1 MPGQPR
7 TYGSN
12 GGRSALAPRPKLAQL
27 LQQAVQPGEDDPL
40 KASVQDILHG
50 LAELKEKREVYEEAD
65 EYFDGSVGMVWA
77 SDRVREILERSGIED
92 IRDFNYAA
100 IPVKR
105 LASRLQISGVVAG
118 PAEEADGDAGAPQ
131 TQEAPAVKAANREI
145 ARLRKVNQLDAE
157 EKRLHMLACKYGEAY
172 LLVWPGE
179 DDDTDDGTSSGTTAR
194 TVDMRVNSPHNVI
207 MIYDEEDSLRAKYA
221 LKSWSV
227 HEDGKPVIR
236 ANLYYPDRIERW
248 TTQPGGNA
256 DKDDAWFKLSAA
268 DFGSLDEEEV
278 EEIAADEFFD
288 PDEEGEGVGDD
299 GPAGLT
305 DDIPN
310 PYGAVPFFH
319 FRNDRPPYPEHRD
332 AYGPQQMINKLVY
345 GLAGTV
351 DYSAFPQRYIL
362 MDPLKDDPMQNL
374 VSSAH
379 PDLDDDDPENEG
391 GNAGLSAEPAAVWKL
406 WGASAGQFEAA
417 SLAGFLDS
425 LDRCVQ
431 FMSDLTGLPK
441 FAFTS
446 SVQLPSGES
455 YREASA
461 DWTALVGDRI
471 TRYDAT
477 WQDAYEFALV
487 KIMKIAGISVDVRWK
502 PTQQVNDAA
511 GWSVIQMK
519 IAAGVPPQVA
529 LEEAGYAPE
538 QVEAWVKDAT
548 GADLGRRVAILNQI
562 ATATQLLG
570 ASIVTGAVSAE
581 QVQALIAAL
590 FADVMAGTDHQL
602 PEAKDFLD
610 PQAQLKA
617 QQEMQDKQLNVQ
629 QQAQDRQLQHA
640 TQTQQA
646 GQEHQMTMAE
656 AAHER
661 MRNMMQQSHQR
672 EDQLRQEDR
681 QLGPI
686 GQQPVRNGR
695 RPGGRR

>member
-7 TYGSN
+7 TYGSSN
-12 GGRSALAPRPKLAQL
+12 GRSALAPRPKLQQL
-27 LQQAVQPGEDDPL
+27 LRQAVQPEQDDPL
-40 KASVQDILHG
+40 KKSVQDILHG
-50 LAELKEKREVYEEAD
+50 LEELKEKREVYGEAD
-65 EYFDGSVGMVWA
+65 EYFDGDVGMVWA
-77 SDRVREILERSGIED
+77 SERVRDILERSGIED

-105 LASRLQISGVVAG
+105 IASRLQISGVIAG
-118 PAEEADGDAGAPQ
+118 PAEEVDDVAGAPQ

-145 ARLRKVNQLDAE
+145 ANLRKVNQLDAE
-157 EKRLHMLACKYGEAY
+157 EKRLHMLASKYGEAY

-179 DDDTDDGTSSGTTAR
+179 DTEGNP

-221 LKSWSV
+221 LKSWEV
-227 HEDGKPVIR
+227 RDGGKPVVR

-248 TTQPGGNA
+248 TTEPGGNA
-256 DKDDAWFKLSAA
+256 AKDDAWFKLSQA
-268 DFGSLDEEEV
+268 DFGDLDEEEV
-278 EEIAADEFFD
+278 EGVAADEFFD
-288 PDEEGEGVGDD
+288 PDTEDEGGGED
-299 GPAGLT
+299 GPAGLD

-310 PYGAVPFFH
+310 PYNEVPFFH

-362 MDPLKDDPMQNL
+362 MDPLKDDPLQNL
-374 VSSAH
+374 TSPSH
-379 PDLDDDDPENEG
+379 PDLEDDDPENEG

-461 DWTALVGDRI
+461 DWSALVSDRI

-477 WQDAYEFALV
+477 WQDAYEFAL
-487 KIMKIAGISVDVRWK
+487 KILKIAGVSVDVRWK
-502 PTQQVNDAA
+502 PTQQVNDSA
-511 GWSVIQMK
+511 GWQVIKLK
-519 IAAGVPPQVA
+519 IDAGVPPQVA

-538 QVEAWVKDAT
+538 QVEEWLKDAT
-548 GADLGRRVAILNQI
+548 GADLGRRVALLNQI

-610 PQAQLKA
+610 PQAALKA
-617 QQEMQDKQLNVQ
+617 QQDMQQKQLDVQ
-629 QQAQDRQLQHA
+629 QQSQQTQLQHA
-640 TQTQQA
+640 TATQQA

-656 AAHER
+656 ASHAR
-661 MRNMMQQSHQR
+661 MQETMKASHQR
-672 EDQLRQEDR
+672 EDTLRAEDR
-681 QLGPI
+681 KMGPLDRP
-686 GQQPVRNGR
+686 GQPGQPTRGGGR